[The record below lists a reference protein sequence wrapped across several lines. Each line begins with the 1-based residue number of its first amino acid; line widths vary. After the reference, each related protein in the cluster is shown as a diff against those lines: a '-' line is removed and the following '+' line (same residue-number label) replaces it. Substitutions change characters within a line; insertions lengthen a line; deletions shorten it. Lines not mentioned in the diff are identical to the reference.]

1 MEKGTGTLNFWN
13 SRRNF
18 GVVNTGKVSVYVKR
32 YQVTE
37 PMSPLELKTGD
48 NVEFDRSIKELHSQG
63 QVFSLVSLCFFR

>member
-18 GVVNTGKVSVYVKR
+18 GVVDTGKISIYVKR

-37 PMSPLELKTGD
+37 PESPKDLNTGD
-48 NVEFDRSIKELHSQG
+48 SVKFDRSINGYDIKSTCDLAPK
-63 QVFSLVSLCFFR
+63 VSI

>member
-1 MEKGTGTLNFWN
+1 MEKGTGTLNFWS

-48 NVEFDRSIKELHSQG
+48 NVEFDRSIKGYEINSTCDLAPK
-63 QVFSLVSLCFFR
+63 VSV

>member
-48 NVEFDRSIKELHSQG
+48 NVEFDRSIKGYEINSTCDLTPK
-63 QVFSLVSLCFFR
+63 VSV

>member
-48 NVEFDRSIKELHSQG
+48 NVEFDRSIKGYEINCTCDLAPK
-63 QVFSLVSLCFFR
+63 VSV